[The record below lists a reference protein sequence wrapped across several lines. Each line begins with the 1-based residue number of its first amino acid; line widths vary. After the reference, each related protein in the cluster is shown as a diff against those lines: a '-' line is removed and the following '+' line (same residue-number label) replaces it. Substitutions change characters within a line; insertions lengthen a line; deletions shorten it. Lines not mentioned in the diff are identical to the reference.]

1 MATINR
7 ADLAVLVV
15 DDQTIAR
22 NHVKQNLANMG
33 FADIDM
39 AGTSAEAEEKIAAKP
54 YDIIFCDWHMPGK
67 SGYAMMQAF
76 RQEREFDHVAFV
88 MVTAESEERHMLEAL
103 KAGATS
109 YILKPIL
116 PQPFQTK
123 VESVLQ
129 WIAKVNP
136 RYKSIP

>member
-15 DDQTIAR
+15 DDQMISR
-22 NHVKQNLANMG
+22 NHVKQNLVAMG
-33 FADIDM
+33 FKDIDL
-39 AGTSAEAEEKIAAKP
+39 AGTSNEAEEKIAKKP

-67 SGYAMMQAF
+67 SGFAMMQAF
-76 RQEREFDHVAFV
+76 RQDRDFDHVAFV
-88 MVTAESEERHMLEAL
+88 MVTAESEERHMVEAL
-103 KAGATS
+103 KAGVTS

-116 PQPFQTK
+116 PQPFQAK
-123 VESVLQ
+123 VENVLQ

-136 RYKSIP
+136 RYKVIP

>member
-1 MATINR
+1 MAMINR
-7 ADLAVLVV
+7 ANLAVLVV
-15 DDQTIAR
+15 DDQMIAR
-22 NHVKQNLANMG
+22 NHVKQNLVSMG
-33 FADIDM
+33 FADIDI
-39 AGTSAEAEEKIAAKP
+39 AATSAEAEEKIAAKN

-67 SGYAMMQAF
+67 SGFAMMQAF

-88 MVTAESEERHMLEAL
+88 MVTAESEERHMVEAL

-116 PQPFQTK
+116 PQPFQAK
-123 VESVLQ
+123 VENVLQ

-136 RYKSIP
+136 RYKCIP